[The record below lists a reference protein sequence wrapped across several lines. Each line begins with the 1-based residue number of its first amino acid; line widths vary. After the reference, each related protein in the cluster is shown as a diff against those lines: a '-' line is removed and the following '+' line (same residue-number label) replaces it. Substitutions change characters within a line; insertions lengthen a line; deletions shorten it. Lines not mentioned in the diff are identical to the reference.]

1 MSVLTGRQK
10 YGKNTMEM
18 KRQLSED
25 IKKLLIQYQ
34 RIEITEHLVYKHL
47 ASKTKGKNRE
57 VLQRISNDEGR
68 HAKFWSQYTGMDI
81 NPKHLTIWKYLL
93 IQMIFG
99 LTFTIKM
106 MEKGEETAERNY
118 GNILKEIPEA
128 KPIMREEQEHE
139 KLLVEMID
147 ERKIEYI
154 GSMVLGLNDA
164 LVELTGALAGLSL
177 ALQNT
182 RLIGMAG
189 LITGIAASLS
199 MASSEYLSKRTEA
212 SDQNPFVASFYT
224 GIAYIIT
231 VILLVGPFFIFHHY
245 LIALANTLIFVVLV
259 IWFFSFFVSIV
270 KEMNFRRTFVE
281 MIVISLGVAII
292 SFGIG
297 FLTRH
302 FLGVEA

>member
-1 MSVLTGRQK
+1 MEAKKTISEETKNLLLKFQK
-10 YGKNTMEM
+10 
-18 KRQLSED
+18 
-25 IKKLLIQYQ
+25 
-34 RIEITEHLVYKHL
+34 IEITEHLVYKRL
-47 ASKTKGKNRE
+47 AQKARGKNKE
-57 VLQRISNDEGR
+57 VLKKISDDELR
-68 HAKFWSQYTGMDI
+68 HSQFWAQYTGVDI
-81 NPKHLTIWKYLL
+81 NPRRLTIWKYLF
-93 IQMIFG
+93 IQLIFG

-106 MEKGEETAERNY
+106 MEKGEEVAERNY
-118 GNILKEIPEA
+118 GNILHEIPEA
-128 KPIMREEQEHE
+128 APIMKEEQEHE
-139 KLLVEMID
+139 KLLVDMID
-147 ERKIEYI
+147 ERKIDYI

-212 SDQNPFVASFYT
+212 SDQNPLVASFYT
-224 GIAYIIT
+224 GIAYIFT
-231 VILLVGPFFIFHHY
+231 VLFLVGPFFVFTHY

-270 KEMNFRRTFVE
+270 KEMEFKKTFLE
-281 MIVISLGVAII
+281 MIVISLGVAFV

-297 FLTRH
+297 LLTRH
-302 FLGVEA
+302 FLGVDV

>member
-1 MSVLTGRQK
+1 MG
-10 YGKNTMEM
+10 GK
-18 KRQLSED
+18 KPLSASLLN
-25 IKKLLIQYQ
+25 LLIDYQ
-34 RIEITEHLVYKHL
+34 RIEITEHYVYKHL
-47 ASKTKGKNRE
+47 AQKAKGKNKE
-57 VLQRISNDEGR
+57 VLQKISDDEGR
-68 HAKFWSQYTGMDI
+68 HAQFWAQYTGREI
-81 NPKHLTIWKYLL
+81 KPSRLRIFKYLL
-93 IQMIFG
+93 IQKIFG

-118 GNILKEIPEA
+118 SNILNEIPEA
-128 KPIMREEQEHE
+128 APILKEEQEHE
-139 KLLVEMID
+139 RMLVEMID

-164 LVELTGALAGLSL
+164 LVELTGALAGLSF

-212 SDQNPFVASFYT
+212 SEQSPLVAAFYT
-224 GIAYIIT
+224 GIAYIFT
-231 VILLVGPFFIFHHY
+231 VLMLVGPFFVFTHY
-245 LIALANTLIFVVLV
+245 LVALANTLVFVILV

-281 MIVISLGVAII
+281 MTVISLGVTII

-297 FLTRH
+297 LLTRH
-302 FLGVEA
+302 FLGVDV

>member
-1 MSVLTGRQK
+1 MASEK
-10 YGKNTMEM
+10 
-18 KRQLSED
+18 QLSED
-25 IKKLLIQYQ
+25 IKKLLLQFQ
-34 RIEITEHLVYKHL
+34 KIEITEHVVYKRL
-47 ASKTKGKNRE
+47 AQKAKGKNRE
-57 VLQRISNDEGR
+57 VLTKISNDELR
-68 HAKFWSQYTGMDI
+68 HAKFWSKYTGQELK
-81 NPKHLTIWKYLL
+81 PGRWTVWKYLI
-93 IQMIFG
+93 IQFVFG

-106 MEKGEETAERNY
+106 MEKGEEIAERNY

-128 KPIMREEQEHE
+128 EPIMKEEQEHE
-139 KLLVEMID
+139 AMLVEMID
-147 ERKIEYI
+147 ERKIDYI

-212 SDQNPFVASFYT
+212 EEDQNPLLAAFYT
-224 GIAYIIT
+224 GIAYIFT
-231 VILLVGPFFIFHHY
+231 VILLVGPFFVFSHY
-245 LIALANTLIFVVLV
+245 LLALANTLIFVVLV

-270 KEMNFRRTFVE
+270 KDLQFKRTFTE
-281 MIVISLGVAII
+281 MIAISLGVTLV

-297 FLTRH
+297 LLTRH
-302 FLGVEA
+302 FLGVDV